1 MFILLKDLLKNTEG
15 NFLYLTLDNSACV
28 FSSKDEALM
37 KYGDKEVVNIDTCV
51 NNFGARLVVQVKT
64 HNDGELERKMTKR
77 IESQVELLE
86 GWRGVTSDVMFKLL
100 VNNYIEG
107 FTDALYILG
116 LDYSNLL
123 KDVEK
128 IKKGDIIVE

>member
-15 NFLYLTLDNSACV
+15 NFLYLTLDNGTCV
-28 FSSKDEALM
+28 FSSKDEAIM
-37 KYGDKEVVNIDTCV
+37 KHGDKEVVNIDTCV
-51 NNFGARLVVQVKT
+51 NNFGARLVVRVKT
-64 HNDGELERKMTKR
+64 HNDVELERKMTKR

-86 GWRGVTSDVMFKLL
+86 GWRNVTSDVMFKLL

-128 IKKGDIIVE
+128 IKKGDIIEK

>member
-1 MFILLKDLLKNTEG
+1 MYILLKDLLKNAEG
-15 NFLYLTLDNSACV
+15 NFLYLTLDNSVCV
-28 FSSKDEALM
+28 FSSKDEAIM
-37 KYGDKEVVNIDTCV
+37 KYGDKEVINIDTCV
-51 NNFGARLVVQVKT
+51 NNFGASLVVKVKT
-64 HNDGELERKMTKR
+64 HNDVELERKMTKR

-86 GWRGVTSDVMFKLL
+86 GWRSVTSDVMFKLL

-128 IKKGDIIVE
+128 IKKGDIIEK

>member
-1 MFILLKDLLKNTEG
+1 MFILLKDLLKNIEG
-15 NFLYLTLDNSACV
+15 NFLYLTLDNGQCV

-37 KYGDKEVVNIDTCV
+37 KHGDKEVVNIDTCV
-51 NNFGARLVVQVKT
+51 NNFGARLVVKVKT
-64 HNDGELERKMTKR
+64 HNDVELERKMTKR

-86 GWRGVTSDVMFKLL
+86 GWRSVTSDVMFKLL

-123 KDVEK
+123 KGVEK
-128 IKKGDIIVE
+128 MKKGDIIEK